1 MSFGV
6 NDCKYLV
13 KFVDAHRYEYL
24 FLCLQGL
31 TIIAFN
37 KGNIDA
43 KTIREVLSLGPTFVV
58 MKFLESKSLCC
69 HVLLRILFLCSA
81 F

>member
-1 MSFGV
+1 MIASV
-6 NDCKYLV
+6 WLNLLMLIYMN
-13 KFVDAHRYEYL
+13 
-24 FLCLQGL
+24 LCLQGL

-58 MKFLESKSLCC
+58 MKFLESKSL
-69 HVLLRILFLCSA
+69 
-81 F
+81 